1 MRIIGIDPGSI
12 ICGFGVIEKHN
23 NEITVIE
30 QGVIKARKFN
40 KDLNIR
46 LKEIYARL
54 YQVITRTKPD
64 TAAFESL
71 FYSKNPQSLMKLS
84 HARAAAILAA
94 VNNDI
99 PLREYSPSEVKKAVT
114 GNGNA
119 SKEQVSFMV
128 KSILETK
135 ETPEFF
141 DVTDALAVAICHA
154 YRGNSPNSNAKSWS
168 EFITQNPDRIVNHN
182 K

>member
-12 ICGFGVIEKHN
+12 LCGFGVIDKEKGR
-23 NEITVIE
+23 ITVVE
-30 QGVIKARKFN
+30 QGVIKAGKFN
-40 KDLNIR
+40 KNLYIR
-46 LKEIYARL
+46 LKEIYSRL
-54 YQVITRTKPD
+54 FQVVERTQPD

-84 HARAAAILAA
+84 HARAAAVLAV
-94 VNNDI
+94 VNNEI
-99 PLREYSPSEVKKAVT
+99 PMREYSPREVKKAVT

-119 SKEQVSFMV
+119 SKEQVSYMV
-128 KSILETK
+128 KSILKIK

-154 YRGNSPNSNAKSWS
+154 YRADSPDSNAKSWA
-168 EFITQNPDRIVNHN
+168 EYIEQNPN
-182 K
+182 KIRKNV